1 MIYAIVYCSICIIH
15 QRRDYDKWVLY
26 LFDYFILMDDI
37 VVVIVVVMAIV
48 SGVIIPLCIL

>member
-1 MIYAIVYCSICIIH
+1 VIYAIVYCSICIIH